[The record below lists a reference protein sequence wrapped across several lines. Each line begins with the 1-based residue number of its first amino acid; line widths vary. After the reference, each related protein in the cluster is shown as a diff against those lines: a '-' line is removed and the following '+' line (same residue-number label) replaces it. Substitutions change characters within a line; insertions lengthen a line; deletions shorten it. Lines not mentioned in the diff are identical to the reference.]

1 MALMMLISLSYIHL
15 THPKT
20 FLHYSREGR
29 FVLNSHSPRVIRRT
43 LSLTSFWHL
52 EYDFEFHSLR
62 VCQDQGEAEGLEGWQ
77 WPPGSRG
84 DQIWPKPICQTYSCP
99 NLRVSKIKLGS
110 RGDLSAVVWNLAIII
125 NWSFSWYDHPSQMC
139 QNLKIGSLS
148 IVNFNAWNYI
158 CPYLIVKDHKML
170 NTKVWILEFVWF
182 TDVSF
187 FKEGQHR
194 QNPDDCKP
202 DPYGKNYNHKLF
214 WINLHIFLSTS
225 FQLNTIV
232 KVAGAVMWIQT
243 VYTMGFPK
251 GLI

>member
-1 MALMMLISLSYIHL
+1 MTKSDLAAI
-15 THPKT
+15 
-20 FLHYSREGR
+20 
-29 FVLNSHSPRVIRRT
+29 
-43 LSLTSFWHL
+43 
-52 EYDFEFHSLR
+52 
-62 VCQDQGEAEGLEGWQ
+62 
-77 WPPGSRG
+77 
-84 DQIWPKPICQTYSCP
+84 
-99 NLRVSKIKLGS
+99 VS
-110 RGDLSAVVWNLAIII
+110 NLAIII

-139 QNLKIGSLS
+139 QNLKIRSLS

-170 NTKVWILEFVWF
+170 NTKVWILEIVWF

-202 DPYGKNYNHKLF
+202 DPYGKYYNLKLI
-214 WINLHIFLSTS
+214 WINNLHFFLSTS
-225 FQLNTIV
+225 FQQNIIV

-251 GLI
+251 GFQWNAWSGDNTNLVPNSYLNFEWTWYQEICRYPFNKLLKNCAVFIKIHAGPCG